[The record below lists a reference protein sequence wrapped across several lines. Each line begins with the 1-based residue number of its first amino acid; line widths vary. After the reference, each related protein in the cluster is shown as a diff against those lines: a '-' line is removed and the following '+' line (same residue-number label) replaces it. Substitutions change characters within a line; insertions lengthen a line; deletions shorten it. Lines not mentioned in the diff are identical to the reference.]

1 MNKIYLVIF
10 LGFIISCSNK
20 NREVTIFSIPTAS
33 TPSKLEENGFSV
45 IRDNFSSGRY
55 SPDGGE
61 VEFCGL
67 DLVYA
72 NVYASYDEDTTAI
85 ARYVIRI
92 DKKPF
97 EKMTG
102 LKAKNYESVEIEGF
116 DYKVEEETSL
126 SLKLTRLGI

>member
-1 MNKIYLVIF
+1 MNKIYLVIL

-33 TPSKLEENGFSV
+33 TPSKLEENGFT
-45 IRDNFSSGRY
+45 IFRDPFASGRY
-55 SPDGGE
+55 DHDAGE
-61 VEFCGL
+61 VEYCGL

-72 NVYASYDEDTTAI
+72 NAYASYDEDTTTI
-85 ARYVIRI
+85 EKYVIRI

-102 LKAKNYESVEIEGF
+102 LKAKAYKSVEIEGF
-116 DYKVEEETSL
+116 DYKVEEDNYL